1 MYSNERDTKHLH
13 KLKIDYTP
21 KLCER
26 LIWSK
31 PFEKD
36 NKLISSKNICVYSSK
51 LSIYFTNIGLS

>member
-1 MYSNERDTKHLH
+1 MKKAQKNLQKF
-13 KLKIDYTP
+13 KIDYTP